1 MSDSFDVIIIGGGPG
16 GYVCAL
22 RAAQLGLK
30 AACVESRGA
39 LGGTCTNVG
48 CIPSKALLQSSH
60 LYDEANHAFA
70 DHGIKVGK
78 MEIDLS
84 TMQSRKDEVVDQNRK
99 GIEFLLKKNKVT
111 YIKGFGRVSKT
122 KTGALEVSVKDDAG
136 KETSYS
142 TKFVVLATGSEV
154 TPLKGVDVDEKKIVS
169 STGALTLGKVPKS
182 MVVIG
187 AGVIGLEMGSVWRR
201 LGTDVTVVEFLD
213 VILPPM
219 DGEVR
224 KQMQRILEKQGM
236 KFKLGHKVTE
246 AKAGKDGVSLKVE
259 PAKGGAAETLKAD
272 VVLVAIGRR
281 PFIDGLGLKEAG
293 VKISDRGFVEADQHF
308 QTNVEGIFA
317 IGDVIGGQ
325 MLAHKAEDEGAAC
338 AEILAGQ
345 PGHVNYEAIASVVY
359 TWPEVAGIG
368 KTEEQLKDEGTAYK
382 IGKFPFTA
390 NGRARCNGDTT
401 GFAKILADEKTD
413 RVLGCHIVGAEAGDL
428 IMEIAVGMEFGASSE
443 DIARTCHAHPQ
454 LGEVIKEAALAADG
468 RALHI

>member
-1 MSDSFDVIIIGGGPG
+1 MSDSFDVIVIGGGPG

-60 LYDEANHAFA
+60 LFDEANHAFA
-70 DHGIKVGK
+70 GHGIKVSK
-78 MEIDLS
+78 VEVDLA

-111 YIKGFGRVSKT
+111 YIKGYGRISKA
-122 KTGALEVSVKDDAG
+122 KSGAHEVSVKDDKG
-136 KETSYS
+136 KETAY
-142 TKFVVLATGSEV
+142 TAKYVVIATGSEV
-154 TPLKGVDVDEKKIVS
+154 TPLKGVDVDEKTIVS

-201 LGTDVTVVEFLD
+201 LGADVTVVEFLD
-213 VILPPM
+213 FILPPM

-246 AKAGKDGVSLKVE
+246 AKPGKDGVSLKVE
-259 PAKGGAAETLKAD
+259 PAKGGKAETLKAD

-281 PFIDGLGLKEAG
+281 PFIEGLGLKEAG
-293 VKISDRGFVEADQHF
+293 VKVSDRGFVEADQHF

-359 TWPEVAGIG
+359 TYPEVAGIG
-368 KTEEQLKDEGTAYK
+368 KTEEQLKEEGTAYK
-382 IGKFPFTA
+382 TGKFPFTA

-454 LGEVIKEAALAADG
+454 LGEVIKEAALDADG